1 MRNPADRR
9 GTIAVLL
16 AATLWLGMLIGVSF
30 IATPVKFT
38 APTLSLSVAL
48 DVGRVTFGLFAKV
61 EWLAAAALLVSV
73 FSARRGPVL
82 LALTLALAAI
92 VTAEGAWLLPVLTT
106 RIEAVI
112 DGAPMTPSSH
122 HAFYVLLEAA
132 KAVCLVA
139 VSAIAAIR
147 AATPAGDSSSNQQVP
162 A

>member
-38 APTLSLSVAL
+38 APSLSLSVAL
-48 DVGRVTFGLFAKV
+48 DVGRVTFGLFARI
-61 EWLAAAALLVSV
+61 EWLTAAALLASV
-73 FSARRGPVL
+73 ILARPGWL
-82 LALTLALAAI
+82 LLVLTLGLAAI
-92 VTAEGAWLLPVLTT
+92 VVVEGSWLLPTLTA
-106 RIEAVI
+106 RIDAVI
-112 DGAPMTPSSH
+112 AGAPMAPSSH
-122 HAFYVLLEAA
+122 HALYVALEAA

-139 VSAIAAIR
+139 VSAIAAFR
-147 AATPAGDSSSNQQVP
+147 AARPASDYSNQQVP

>member
-1 MRNPADRR
+1 MINPADRR

-38 APTLSLSVAL
+38 APSLSLSVAL

-61 EWLAAAALLVSV
+61 EWFAAATLLVSIILV
-73 FSARRGPVL
+73 RPGWL
-82 LALTLALAAI
+82 LLVLTLGLAAI
-92 VTAEGAWLLPVLTT
+92 VLVEGSWLLPILTS

-112 DGAPMTPSSH
+112 AGAPMAPSNH
-122 HAFYVLLEAA
+122 HALYVALEAA

-139 VSAIAAIR
+139 VTAIAAFR
-147 AATPAGDSSSNQQVP
+147 AARPASVFSSNQQVP